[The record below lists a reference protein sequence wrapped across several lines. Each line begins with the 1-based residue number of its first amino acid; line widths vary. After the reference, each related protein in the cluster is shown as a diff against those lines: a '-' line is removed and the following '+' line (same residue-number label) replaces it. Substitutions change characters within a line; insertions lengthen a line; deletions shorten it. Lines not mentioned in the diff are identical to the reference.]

1 MPKYESMITCDGSLN
16 LYEPGSLKPALVR
29 ENYSRHYR
37 QISNSR
43 EFFASLRAGPYAW
56 PGGYDVMF
64 VTSDGGLHC
73 HACAHANARL
83 VADSIWHGYRD
94 GWHVEG
100 LLCTNETDSECAC
113 DHCGGVVK
121 EEYKED

>member
-1 MPKYESMITCDGSLN
+1 MSKYERFNHDDGNLG
-16 LYEPGSLKPALVR
+16 LYEPGSLKAALVR

-56 PGGYDVMF
+56 SGGYDVML
-64 VTSDGGLHC
+64 VTSDGGLLC

-94 GWHVEG
+94 GWRVG
-100 LLCTNETDSECAC
+100 SLLCTNETDSECAC
-113 DHCGGVVK
+113 DHCGRVVK